1 MCFRDSKEARVT
13 EERERQG
20 GELLLKV
27 RDDGLE
33 SSFIVCVKPR
43 GRTGTKR
50 INSEQLL
57 IKPCLH
63 QA

>member
-20 GELLLKV
+20 GELLLNV

-43 GRTGTKR
+43 GRTGSK
-50 INSEQLL
+50 NLV
-57 IKPCLH
+57 
-63 QA
+63 